1 MWLVTAV
8 GSAIL
13 FGLAGW
19 WMKVSQ
25 MRGGTTARL
34 LFGLYAAGTAGFA
47 VHAWLEG
54 SLSVLGTPEVWLAGV
69 IIGAGSAWGNALF
82 MKALDYGPASLTSPL
97 TNMNIILVVAL
108 GTWYYGEELSLQ
120 EAIGIILLL
129 LAVVFISYK
138 GREPVSVGEKRWY
151 VYVGAAIVL
160 FALRNG
166 GLKVTEELGMP
177 SAPILMIAYA
187 LSLLWFIDTGRVKGK
202 QASPSA
208 QRIGWRYGLL
218 AGLFSY
224 GGLQLYA
231 LALASGPS
239 NLAAPIF
246 ATNSLVVA
254 IGAIV
259 VYRERLTMMQ
269 WTAFGLTITGLLVI
283 RL

>member
-1 MWLVTAV
+1 MWLITAI

-25 MRGGTTARL
+25 MRGGSTRTL
-34 LFGLYAAGTAGFA
+34 LLGLYASGTLGFG
-47 VHAWLEG
+47 VHAAFEG
-54 SLSVLGTPEVWLAGV
+54 TIAMLANPAIWIAGI

-82 MKALDYGPASLTSPL
+82 MKALYFGPASLTSPL
-97 TNMNIILVVAL
+97 TNMNIILVIAL
-108 GTWYYGEELSLQ
+108 ATWWYKEPLSAS
-120 EAIGIILLL
+120 EAVGITLLL
-129 LAVVFISYK
+129 LSVVFIAHK
-138 GREPVSVGEKRWY
+138 RKEPLTIKEKRWFIL
-151 VYVGAAIVL
+151 VGTAIIM

-166 GLKVTEELGMP
+166 GLKVTDELGLP
-177 SAPILMIAYA
+177 SAPILFIAYF
-187 LSLLWFIDTGRVKGK
+187 LSLCWFLIPAKAAVTRSAKRTGIWFGIV
-202 QASPSA
+202 
-208 QRIGWRYGLL
+208 

-231 LALASGPS
+231 MALASGQA

-254 IGAIV
+254 AGAIA
-259 VYRERLTMMQ
+259 YYKEK
-269 WTAFGLTITGLLVI
+269 LTIVQWAAFVCTILGLIII